1 MDPIEAA
8 VAVGIA
14 LGSAVAA
21 YFGAKKQIRTDSSEI
36 KKQLKECVEDRNE
49 QANKFAVLEG
59 LNRELER
66 KNIRLG
72 ERLDANQ
79 RETTKLA
86 GNIETLTKL
95 LGGRIHGPSD

>member
-1 MDPIEAA
+1 MDLSETAGAI
-8 VAVGIA
+8 GIA
-14 LGSAVAA
+14 VGSAVAA
-21 YFGAKKQIRTDSSEI
+21 FFGARRQAKSDSADIR
-36 KKQLKECVEDRNE
+36 KQLRECVEDRNE
-49 QANKFAVLEG
+49 QANKFAELEG
-59 LNRELER
+59 QNRDLER

-95 LGGRIHGPSD
+95 LGGRIDGP